1 VETTA
6 AARKKMTTKTK
17 IVAAWATVKSSTVN
31 LANKFR
37 RAKETIQEVDS
48 ITYELALAMK
58 KSMDK
63 AELLEMANDLEQKSK
78 LLRQIA
84 KTIDE

>member
-1 VETTA
+1 
-6 AARKKMTTKTK
+6 MTTKTK